1 MKNQFGAAVA
11 AVALCL
17 ATPAAAQNAEIK
29 PVERPDPASLSLPDM
44 AFKSTP
50 RDVRRYDTYYY
61 FHKPGVSY
69 ERAFADFDQ
78 CHGYALSS
86 QLGLLTPTIIP
97 LGAAAL
103 QDDSSRRAAYSNAFA
118 MYGLVGLGIAAI
130 FISEAEDDNARATV
144 RKCMTYKHYGRYGL
158 SRALFKKID
167 EGADAQRLGRWAL
180 IAAGPA
186 SQAEVLP

>member
-1 MKNQFGAAVA
+1 MKNQLGAALA
-11 AVALCL
+11 AAALCL
-17 ATPAAAQNAEIK
+17 AMPATAQNTEIK

-44 AFKSTP
+44 AFKPTP
-50 RDVRRYDTYYY
+50 KDVRRYDTYYY

-69 ERAFADFDQ
+69 EHAFADLDQ

-86 QLGLLTPTIIP
+86 QLSVLTPTIIP

-103 QDDSSRRAAYSNAFA
+103 QDDSSRRAAYSNAFV
-118 MYGLVGLGIAAI
+118 MYGLIGMGLAAI

-144 RKCMTYKHYGRYGL
+144 RKCMTYKHYVRYGL
-158 SRALFKKID
+158 SRALFKKIE

-186 SQAEVLP
+186 PQAQVLP